1 MNNLLKKKISFS
13 EKLEDA
19 FSLISFNGNYSIAG
33 TGNLKSILYPSD
45 YDLFEEVIET
55 NDKNKALNHI
65 LKRFQEIFKKIKNS
79 NFIFLIDFK
88 CGVNHDSYFDKYNDL
103 NEFLIYLDNMYR
115 KKLIN
120 LSEYKKALKHNHYS
134 QQIPSNLK

>member
-33 TGNLKSILYPSD
+33 TGYLKSILYPSD

-65 LKRFQEIFKKIKNS
+65 LKRFQEIF
-79 NFIFLIDFK
+79 
-88 CGVNHDSYFDKYNDL
+88 
-103 NEFLIYLDNMYR
+103 
-115 KKLIN
+115 
-120 LSEYKKALKHNHYS
+120 
-134 QQIPSNLK
+134 